1 MMGIYKIENL
11 INGKIY
17 IGQSVNT
24 GARWSAH
31 KQVLSAP
38 SHVSELKKPLYK
50 DMYKYGIKNFSFE
63 VIEECKKE
71 NLNEREIYWI
81 QKYNSYYFDE
91 NSHGYNLTRGG
102 ETGINSYTEEEIQLI
117 INLWQDGKSVGQI
130 VKETGKSN
138 SVIIGYLKDKTNYT
152 PEEGRARGQLLN
164 SHGEKQINQ
173 YDLQGKFIQTFS
185 SQVAAGRAMGTD
197 PSLIGKVV
205 KGRFKQLN
213 GYIYIRATENQE
225 EVLQRRLLKTK
236 KKIRIEQIDIQTNEV
251 IKIFDNARE
260 AEQSV
265 GGTQR
270 DGTIVRGCCE
280 GEYAT
285 ALGYK
290 WRYKND

>member
-91 NSHGYNLTRGG
+91 NSNGYNLTRGG

-236 KKIRIEQIDIQTNEV
+236 RKIRIEQIDIQTNEV

-280 GEYAT
+280 GEYTT